1 MGTQTLSQRPANR
14 PPEMQA
20 PAPPNRLLM
29 AFANIF
35 VRLLLRSPFHGVMSG
50 STLLLTYT
58 GRKSGK
64 RYTIPVSY
72 LRTGDVVTVLSFRT
86 RVWWKQL
93 QADRSVIV
101 EIQRRR
107 FAGAA
112 TVITNDQDAIVEAL
126 RAHLA
131 AHPSL
136 AKGYHIPLNVAGNP
150 APEAIRQVAQGIALI
165 QIHIA
170 LA

>member
-1 MGTQTLSQRPANR
+1 MS
-14 PPEMQA
+14 
-20 PAPPNRLLM
+20 
-29 AFANIF
+29 FANVF

-50 STLLLTYT
+50 STLLLTYM

-72 LRTGDVVTVLSFRT
+72 LRAGDIVTVLSFRS

-93 QADRSVIV
+93 QADRSVMV

-107 FAGAA
+107 FAGVA
-112 TVITNDQDAIVEAL
+112 TVITDDQDAIVASL

-136 AKGYHIPLNVAGNP
+136 AKGYHIPLNAAGDP
-150 APEAIRQVAQGIALI
+150 DPEAIRQVAHGLALI
-165 QIHIA
+165 QMHIA